1 MGLDNVSL
9 TNYEDIAY
17 HMKKLM
23 HDESYVR
30 YIYGMVES
38 SNRKDPEETWYV
50 IQQMIHISELKGYSS
65 VQAWGSALAGGFY
78 LDRGNAM
85 AAYDNFLKA
94 YEIFI
99 SEDMTEGQAYC
110 CNGIMMVYNHYGQF
124 ENALEWGLRG
134 IDMAEEHDLG
144 ELIFSI
150 SVNMASIFIDYEMY
164 DQAESLI
171 ERFFMSKLYYN
182 PETVILRNNHKARIR
197 LAMSFEDDA
206 LELIERTEAI
216 AVRNKVE
223 GLRHLILLTKAD
235 ILSSLGEN
243 TDAEACYRES
253 YEYALKHKNHEK
265 DEILK
270 KWGLHY
276 LRLGRLEES
285 EQKLMQA
292 ESLARNSEK
301 RFMLSKIL
309 THLTELYS
317 LKGDFRKAY
326 GFSKMSNQIM
336 SDILNSQTSEAI
348 YRASEKNTQ
357 AAEKSY
363 KELYESINVL
373 AETGKKITS
382 ELDMEKINWILYEE
396 ISKLMKVDS
405 VAICTFDEDSGCLDY
420 EMFIERG
427 EKIPGIKVKIGDKIS
442 FAEHCI
448 TRNCDILIKNSHREY
463 MKYIPENNIST
474 ESQFEIL
481 PKSLI
486 FCPMIFA
493 GKTTGVVTVQNY
505 EENAFSYTDLSR
517 IRLLAGYISIAVE
530 NSRLY
535 REARHSSTHDQLTGV
550 YNRREIHSIG
560 HAISQGLRKTD
571 DPVSVLMLDVDNFKS
586 INDSYGH
593 HTGDAVLKKIGELIK
608 KVFEGSGYAGRYGGE
623 EFMIIIPGKTHEEVV
638 HLAEKARGIIQETAI
653 EIKSFIVSATV
664 SIGVDIEDARSFNLS
679 KSIVRADNALYM
691 AKQGGRNRVVVTQ
704 Q

>member
-1 MGLDNVSL
+1 MGLGNVSL

-23 HDESYVR
+23 HDESYVK
-30 YIYGMVES
+30 YIYGMIEAA
-38 SNRKDPEETWYV
+38 NRKNPEETWYV
-50 IQQMIHISELKGYSS
+50 IQQMIHIAELKGYNI
-65 VQAWGSALAGGFY
+65 VQAWASALAGGFY

-85 AAYDNFLKA
+85 AAYENFLRA
-94 YEIFI
+94 QEIFVSEAI
-99 SEDMTEGQAYC
+99 SEGQAYC

-124 ENALEWGLRG
+124 ENALEWGIRG
-134 IDMAEEHDLG
+134 MDMAEEHDFG
-144 ELIFSI
+144 EMMFSI
-150 SVNMASIFIDYEMY
+150 SVNMSSIFIDYEMY

-171 ERFFMSKLYYN
+171 EKFFMSKLHYN
-182 PETVILRNNHKARIR
+182 PETVILRNNNKARIR
-197 LAMSFEDDA
+197 LAMSFENDA
-206 LELIERTEAI
+206 LELIKKTEGI
-216 AVRNKVE
+216 AARNGVE
-223 GLRHLILLTKAD
+223 GLKHLILLTKAE
-235 ILSSLGEN
+235 ILSSLGEDR
-243 TDAEACYRES
+243 DAESCFSRS
-253 YEYALKHKNHEK
+253 YEYSIRYESHEK

-276 LRLGRLEES
+276 LRRGMLAEA
-285 EQKLMQA
+285 EQKLTQA

-309 THLTELYS
+309 TYLTELYS
-317 LKGDFRKAY
+317 SRGDFRKAY

-336 SDILNSQTSEAI
+336 SDILNTNTSEAI

-357 AAEKSY
+357 AAAKSY

-373 AETGKKITS
+373 AETGKQITS
-382 ELDMEKINWILYEE
+382 ELDMEKIHWILYRE

-405 VAICTFDEDSGCLDY
+405 VAICTFDEDSGYLEY

-427 EKIPGIKVKIGDKIS
+427 KNTPGIKVKLGEKIS
-442 FAEHCI
+442 FAEYCI
-448 TRNCDILIKNSHREY
+448 VRNCDILIKNSHSEY
-463 MKYIPENNIST
+463 RKYIPKDNIKI

-535 REARHSSTHDQLTGV
+535 REARHCSTHDQLTGV

-586 INDSYGH
+586 INDSFGH

-608 KVFEGSGYAGRYGGE
+608 IVFEGTGYAGRYGGE
-623 EFMIIIPGKTHEEVV
+623 EFMIIIPGKKHDEVI
-638 HLAEKARGIIQETAI
+638 HLAENARRIIQDTAI
-653 EIKSFIVSATV
+653 EIRNRIISATV
-664 SIGVDIEDARSFNLS
+664 SIGVDVSDACSFNLS
-679 KSIVRADNALYM
+679 KSIVSADSALYK
-691 AKQGGRNRVVVTQ
+691 AKKSGRNRVIATQ
-704 Q
+704 H

>member
-1 MGLDNVSL
+1 
-9 TNYEDIAY
+9 
-17 HMKKLM
+17 
-23 HDESYVR
+23 
-30 YIYGMVES
+30 
-38 SNRKDPEETWYV
+38 
-50 IQQMIHISELKGYSS
+50 
-65 VQAWGSALAGGFY
+65 
-78 LDRGNAM
+78 
-85 AAYDNFLKA
+85 
-94 YEIFI
+94 
-99 SEDMTEGQAYC
+99 
-110 CNGIMMVYNHYGQF
+110 
-124 ENALEWGLRG
+124 
-134 IDMAEEHDLG
+134 
-144 ELIFSI
+144 
-150 SVNMASIFIDYEMY
+150 
-164 DQAESLI
+164 
-171 ERFFMSKLYYN
+171 
-182 PETVILRNNHKARIR
+182 
-197 LAMSFEDDA
+197 
-206 LELIERTEAI
+206 
-216 AVRNKVE
+216 
-223 GLRHLILLTKAD
+223 
-235 ILSSLGEN
+235 
-243 TDAEACYRES
+243 
-253 YEYALKHKNHEK
+253 
-265 DEILK
+265 
-270 KWGLHY
+270 
-276 LRLGRLEES
+276 
-285 EQKLMQA
+285 
-292 ESLARNSEK
+292 
-301 RFMLSKIL
+301 
-309 THLTELYS
+309 
-317 LKGDFRKAY
+317 
-326 GFSKMSNQIM
+326 
-336 SDILNSQTSEAI
+336 
-348 YRASEKNTQ
+348 
-357 AAEKSY
+357 
-363 KELYESINVL
+363 
-373 AETGKKITS
+373 
-382 ELDMEKINWILYEE
+382 
-396 ISKLMKVDS
+396 
-405 VAICTFDEDSGCLDY
+405 
-420 EMFIERG
+420 
-427 EKIPGIKVKIGDKIS
+427 
-442 FAEHCI
+442 
-448 TRNCDILIKNSHREY
+448 